1 MLLINVTVY
10 ALFPLVISFSP
21 PDSIMCSDVSA
32 VSPGASL
39 TPPSLVAASFSPNT
53 SCPIEGSMYHTV
65 WCSCIDIMGS
75 ISRATFQPNDM
86 QLYLLQNVTALN
98 CTVFQT
104 ENLPRDEAGS

>member
-65 WCSCIDIMGS
+65 V
-75 ISRATFQPNDM
+75 
-86 QLYLLQNVTALN
+86 QLYRYNGEHL
-98 CTVFQT
+98 
-104 ENLPRDEAGS
+104 EGNLSA